1 VARACTPG
9 ENFEGFVRAASKE
22 KWLEYHALEHWT
34 HFYTD
39 YGHELQKR
47 FFDFY
52 FKGKANDWTQQ
63 PKVQLQVRHID
74 RFVERH
80 ETDWPLPATVWTK
93 FYLDP
98 RERTLSL
105 EPPAAET
112 EISFAAMGDGLTFI
126 SRPLTEETEIT
137 GPLSAGLLIS
147 SSTEDADVF
156 VVFRVLVRTFARSR
170 LSVRSIHTRRWR
182 RAGYVLRIA
191 SLTRPCRARTVP
203 TYPRRSSAV
212 AARQAGQSC
221 HRDMAH
227 VDRRPQGL

>member
-1 VARACTPG
+1 LFGLHQR
-9 ENFEGFVRAASKE
+9 K

-74 RFVERH
+74 RFVERR

-147 SSTEDADVF
+147 SSTEDADIF
-156 VVFRVLVRTFARSR
+156 VVFRVFSSDLREVTFVGA
-170 LSVRSIHTRRWR
+170 IDPHTPVAQGWL
-182 RAGYVLRIA
+182 RASHCKA
-191 SLTRPCRARTVP
+191 
-203 TYPRRSSAV
+203 
-212 AARQAGQSC
+212 
-221 HRDMAH
+221 
-227 VDRRPQGL
+227 